1 MDKRKTYICVLDTE
15 TCNSLTT
22 EDGKIDLSQSLV
34 FDIGYQIIDK
44 KGNVYLKEETMTIY
58 DKDGAITETRVI
70 EYSPTRAGQAS
81 AVGKTSD
88 GETFLNTVKD
98 IPITEMPSPY
108 VLNKNFHD
116 YMDKSFPE
124 LKQQRQARRQER
136 LIPGIV
142 PFDTS
147 FPIVGDDKLIEI
159 TNAIKD
165 LNRKTKETVTLTLYD
180 YEHLIDFNDRIAL
193 YGNEYFLVS
202 NTLTTTPHVRDQQ
215 NLTLV
220 RWY

>member
-1 MDKRKTYICVLDTE
+1 
-15 TCNSLTT
+15 
-22 EDGKIDLSQSLV
+22 
-34 FDIGYQIIDK
+34 
-44 KGNVYLKEETMTIY
+44 MTIY
-58 DKDGAITETRVI
+58 DKAGAIVETRTI
-70 EYSPTRAGQAS
+70 TYTPTGAGQAS

-98 IPITEMPSPY
+98 IPTTEVISPY
-108 VLNKNFHD
+108 ALNKEFQAIQD
-116 YMDKSFPE
+116 ADADIQ
-124 LKQQRQARRQER
+124 QQRKARQQER

-165 LNRKTKETVTLTLYD
+165 LNRRTKETVTLTLYD
-180 YEHLIDFNDRIAL
+180 YPHLIDFNDRIVL
-193 YGNEYFLVS
+193 YQAEYFLVS
-202 NTLTTTPHVRDQQ
+202 NTLTTTPHVRDEQS
-215 NLTLV
+215 LVLV

>member
-1 MDKRKTYICVLDTE
+1 M
-15 TCNSLTT
+15 
-22 EDGKIDLSQSLV
+22 
-34 FDIGYQIIDK
+34 K
-44 KGNVYLKEETMTIY
+44 KETMTIY
-58 DKDGAITETRVI
+58 DKTGAITEQRTI
-70 EYSPTRAGQAS
+70 TYNPTGAGQAS

-98 IPITEMPSPY
+98 IPQTEIPSPY
-108 VLNKNFHD
+108 VLNKGFHD
-116 YMDKSFPE
+116 YQDKAIPE
-124 LKQQRQARRQER
+124 IQEQREAHQQER

-165 LNRKTKETVTLTLYD
+165 LNRRTKETVTVTLYD
-180 YEHLIDFNDRIAL
+180 YEHLIDFNDRIVL
-193 YGNEYFLVS
+193 YGVS

-215 NLTLV
+215 SLILV